1 MIAMM
6 IEERLETL
14 VIARLATSK
23 QPLSADAI
31 AKQLARFAPTTLAEP
46 DFRAAVTAI
55 VERGVDRE
63 QLAARLGKHTAKTW
77 QQLVERA
84 LPAIALGV
92 AAPDVK
98 RLDGR
103 DAWVAAIAARALGL
117 WTDGP
122 PPTLSAVCDA
132 YAWNQLALAGKPKR
146 CPPEVRAVFLAR
158 TLGVEIAGPDRLLR
172 IYAATQLGAPR
183 PELRALRDALV
194 RNWLTGKA
202 LVAFRDKTQTFT
214 DDVHTIALAATAG
227 VLGDRKVFIC
237 SVWDELRRQPTWSA
251 LTLDEF
257 KARLVR
263 AHRDGDLELARAD
276 LVGALDPRL
285 VSASET
291 PADGTSFH
299 FILR

>member
-1 MIAMM
+1 MIAD
-6 IEERLETL
+6 RLETL

-23 QPLSADAI
+23 KKPDV
-31 AKQLARFAPTTLAEP
+31 AKDLARFAPTTLGEA
-46 DFRAAVTAI
+46 DFREAVQSI
-55 VERGVDRE
+55 VDRGVDPS

-77 QQLVERA
+77 QQLVEKA

-92 AAPDVK
+92 APADTK
-98 RLDGR
+98 RLAGR

-122 PPTLSAVCDA
+122 PPSLATVCDA
-132 YAWNQLALAGKPKR
+132 YAWQQLALAGKPKR
-146 CPPEVRAVFLAR
+146 CPPEVRAVFIAR
-158 TLGVEIAGPDRLLR
+158 TLGVEVSAPDRLLR
-172 IYAATQLGAPR
+172 IYAAAQLGAPR

-194 RNWLTGKA
+194 RNWLVGKQLGIQRFADEVQSIARATRTG
-202 LVAFRDKTQTFT
+202 VF
-214 DDVHTIALAATAG
+214 G
-227 VLGDRKVFIC
+227 ERKVFI
-237 SVWDELRRQPTWSA
+237 SSIWDELRKHPTWST

-276 LVGALDPRL
+276 LVGSLDPRL

-291 PADGTSFH
+291 TADGTSFH
-299 FILR
+299 FIVRGSP